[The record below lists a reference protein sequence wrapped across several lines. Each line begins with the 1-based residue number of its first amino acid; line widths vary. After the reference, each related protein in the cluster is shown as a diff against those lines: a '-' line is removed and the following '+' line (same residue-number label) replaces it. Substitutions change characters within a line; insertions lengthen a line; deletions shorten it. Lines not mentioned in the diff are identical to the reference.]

1 MPQQPDFR
9 ELFEA
14 TPGLYLVLSPELQ
27 IVAVN
32 DAYCRATMTRREDI
46 VGRHLFDVF
55 PDNPDEIDATGV
67 NNLRASLDRV
77 ARFKRP
83 DKMAIQKYDIRR
95 PEEQGGGF
103 EERHWSPLNIPALG
117 AKNELKWIIHRVED
131 VTELVRLTVADEQ
144 QRAYAREQVAVIE
157 QLRAANET
165 LAQQMEANE
174 RLQEQLQQ
182 AVKMKAVGQLTG
194 GVAHDFNNLLTVI
207 LGNADALVDQLKDN
221 DRLRLLAELTRR
233 AAERGAELTNR
244 MLAFARQQPLEPS
257 AIDADKLITAMDGL
271 LRRTLREDHEIK
283 IVQRSGLWPTM
294 VDPSQLESALLN
306 LAINARDAMPEG
318 GKLTIETTNA
328 YVDDSYATLHDEVTP
343 GHYTLI
349 SVSDTGCGMSR
360 ETMARAFEPFYSTK
374 GVGKGTGLGLSMVYG
389 FAKQSGGHVKLYS
402 EVGHGTTIKLYLP
415 RADVVAAE
423 SATVVGKECGGS
435 ETVLVTEDDDM
446 VRSHVALML
455 RELGYTVIVSS
466 NGPEALAII
475 DSGVP
480 FDLLLTDVIMPGG
493 MTGRALAEEATKR
506 RPGLKVL
513 YMSGYSENAIVHH
526 GRVDAGVHL
535 LRKPYRRSELAL
547 KVRQVLDMDTSTAA
561 RTL

>member
-1 MPQQPDFR
+1 
-9 ELFEA
+9 
-14 TPGLYLVLSPELQ
+14 
-27 IVAVN
+27 
-32 DAYCRATMTRREDI
+32 
-46 VGRHLFDVF
+46 
-55 PDNPDEIDATGV
+55 
-67 NNLRASLDRV
+67 
-77 ARFKRP
+77 
-83 DKMAIQKYDIRR
+83 
-95 PEEQGGGF
+95 
-103 EERHWSPLNIPALG
+103 
-117 AKNELKWIIHRVED
+117 
-131 VTELVRLTVADEQ
+131 
-144 QRAYAREQVAVIE
+144 
-157 QLRAANET
+157 
-165 LAQQMEANE
+165 
-174 RLQEQLQQ
+174 
-182 AVKMKAVGQLTG
+182 
-194 GVAHDFNNLLTVI
+194 
-207 LGNADALVDQLKDN
+207 
-221 DRLRLLAELTRR
+221 
-233 AAERGAELTNR
+233 
-244 MLAFARQQPLEPS
+244 LAFARQQPLEPS